1 MKKPVHFFRAPAK
14 KSLFQRNGHA
24 LECPFAGTFRNQ
36 IRFIFQS
43 DVDDAAVMGVHGR
56 QSLGFAPT
64 THFLGGMV
72 PFIVI
77 MGVFIFLM
85 WNGQRKERKK
95 KEEMLSSIK
104 VGEEIVTIGGIMG
117 TVDTVKE
124 DHFVVKISDNA
135 RIKVLKNAVSQI
147 VRPEA
152 ANAEPEKK

>member
-1 MKKPVHFFRAPAK
+1 MTIYTIADAAPVAKTVSAAPAAAARSTQSVPAGTAKKP
-14 KSLFQRNGHA
+14 
-24 LECPFAGTFRNQ
+24 
-36 IRFIFQS
+36 QS
-43 DVDDAAVMGVHGR
+43 MMEG
-56 QSLGFAPT
+56 
-64 THFLGGMV
+64 LGGMV

-95 KEEMLSSIK
+95 KEDMLSAIK

-124 DHFVVKISDNA
+124 DHFVIKISDNA

-147 VRPEA
+147 VRTEA
-152 ANAEPEKK
+152 EKTAEPEKK

>member
-1 MKKPVHFFRAPAK
+1 MTIYTFADAAPVAKTATNAATQVPAGTPAAKKP
-14 KSLFQRNGHA
+14 GMM
-24 LECPFAGTFRNQ
+24 EG
-36 IRFIFQS
+36 
-43 DVDDAAVMGVHGR
+43 
-56 QSLGFAPT
+56 
-64 THFLGGMV
+64 LGGMV

-95 KEEMLSSIK
+95 KEDMLSSIK

-147 VRPEA
+147 VRSEEA
-152 ANAEPEKK
+152 NTEPEKK

>member
-1 MKKPVHFFRAPAK
+1 MTIYTIADAAPAK
-14 KSLFQRNGHA
+14 TATVTTPETTTTQQVPAKNGTSKK
-24 LECPFAGTFRNQ
+24 P
-36 IRFIFQS
+36 QS
-43 DVDDAAVMGVHGR
+43 MMEG
-56 QSLGFAPT
+56 
-64 THFLGGMV
+64 LGGMV

>member
-1 MKKPVHFFRAPAK
+1 MTIYTIADAAPAAKTVSAAPAAASTTQSVPASAPKKP
-14 KSLFQRNGHA
+14 QGMM
-24 LECPFAGTFRNQ
+24 EG
-36 IRFIFQS
+36 
-43 DVDDAAVMGVHGR
+43 
-56 QSLGFAPT
+56 
-64 THFLGGMV
+64 LGGMV

-95 KEEMLSSIK
+95 KEDMLSSIK

-152 ANAEPEKK
+152 EKSAEPEKK

>member
-1 MKKPVHFFRAPAK
+1 MTIYTIANAAPAAKATATTATQSVPAPAGPKKP
-14 KSLFQRNGHA
+14 
-24 LECPFAGTFRNQ
+24 
-36 IRFIFQS
+36 QS
-43 DVDDAAVMGVHGR
+43 MMEG
-56 QSLGFAPT
+56 
-64 THFLGGMV
+64 LGGMV

-147 VRPEA
+147 VRNEA

>member
-1 MKKPVHFFRAPAK
+1 MTIYTIANGAPGTATANNNVNVKTEMPVKKDGSAAPKKP
-14 KSLFQRNGHA
+14 
-24 LECPFAGTFRNQ
+24 
-36 IRFIFQS
+36 QS
-43 DVDDAAVMGVHGR
+43 MMEG
-56 QSLGFAPT
+56 
-64 THFLGGMV
+64 LGGMV

-124 DHFVVKISDNA
+124 DHFVIRISDNA

-147 VRPEA
+147 VRNEA

>member
-1 MKKPVHFFRAPAK
+1 MTIYTFADAAPVAKTTAAAAPVATTTAQTQAPAK
-14 KSLFQRNGHA
+14 GPGK
-24 LECPFAGTFRNQ
+24 P
-36 IRFIFQS
+36 QS
-43 DVDDAAVMGVHGR
+43 MMEG
-56 QSLGFAPT
+56 
-64 THFLGGMV
+64 LGGMV

-104 VGEEIVTIGGIMG
+104 VGEEVVTIGGIMG

-124 DHFVVKISDNA
+124 DHFVIRVSDNA

-147 VRPEA
+147 VRPENN

>member
-1 MKKPVHFFRAPAK
+1 MTIYTIADAAPAAKTVNAAVPATTTSTQAVPASGAAKKP
-14 KSLFQRNGHA
+14 
-24 LECPFAGTFRNQ
+24 
-36 IRFIFQS
+36 QS
-43 DVDDAAVMGVHGR
+43 MMEG
-56 QSLGFAPT
+56 
-64 THFLGGMV
+64 LGGMV

-124 DHFVVKISDNA
+124 DHFVIKISDNA

-147 VRPEA
+147 VRNEA

>member
-1 MKKPVHFFRAPAK
+1 MTIYTIANAAPSAAKTTASTATQSVPANGPKKP
-14 KSLFQRNGHA
+14 
-24 LECPFAGTFRNQ
+24 
-36 IRFIFQS
+36 QS
-43 DVDDAAVMGVHGR
+43 MMEG
-56 QSLGFAPT
+56 
-64 THFLGGMV
+64 LGGMV

-124 DHFVVKISDNA
+124 DHFVIKISDNA

-147 VRPEA
+147 VRNEA

>member
-1 MKKPVHFFRAPAK
+1 MTIYTIANAAPAAKAAATTATQSVPAPAGPKKP
-14 KSLFQRNGHA
+14 
-24 LECPFAGTFRNQ
+24 
-36 IRFIFQS
+36 QS
-43 DVDDAAVMGVHGR
+43 MMEG
-56 QSLGFAPT
+56 
-64 THFLGGMV
+64 LGGMV

-147 VRPEA
+147 VRNEA

>member
-1 MKKPVHFFRAPAK
+1 MME
-14 KSLFQRNGHA
+14 G
-24 LECPFAGTFRNQ
+24 
-36 IRFIFQS
+36 
-43 DVDDAAVMGVHGR
+43 
-56 QSLGFAPT
+56 
-64 THFLGGMV
+64 LGGMV

-147 VRPEA
+147 VRNEA

>member
-1 MKKPVHFFRAPAK
+1 MTIYTIANGALGTATANNNVNVKTEMPVQKDGSAAPKKP
-14 KSLFQRNGHA
+14 
-24 LECPFAGTFRNQ
+24 
-36 IRFIFQS
+36 QS
-43 DVDDAAVMGVHGR
+43 MMEG
-56 QSLGFAPT
+56 
-64 THFLGGMV
+64 LGGMV

-124 DHFVVKISDNA
+124 DHFVIKISDNA

-147 VRPEA
+147 VRNEA

>member
-1 MKKPVHFFRAPAK
+1 MTIYTIANAAPAAKATATTATTATQSVPAPAGPKKP
-14 KSLFQRNGHA
+14 
-24 LECPFAGTFRNQ
+24 
-36 IRFIFQS
+36 QS
-43 DVDDAAVMGVHGR
+43 MMEG
-56 QSLGFAPT
+56 
-64 THFLGGMV
+64 LGGMV

-147 VRPEA
+147 VRNEA

>member
-1 MKKPVHFFRAPAK
+1 MME
-14 KSLFQRNGHA
+14 G
-24 LECPFAGTFRNQ
+24 
-36 IRFIFQS
+36 
-43 DVDDAAVMGVHGR
+43 
-56 QSLGFAPT
+56 
-64 THFLGGMV
+64 LGGMV

-124 DHFVVKISDNA
+124 DYFVVKISDNA

-147 VRPEA
+147 VRNEA